1 MREVNLL
8 KGDIFSALLKMA
20 LPLMGTAFVQMA
32 YSLVDLMWLGRL
44 STGAVAAVGTC
55 SFLVWIAQSITLI
68 AKTGIS
74 VGLSQSYGKG
84 DSKSAKEVWVSGFI
98 LNLIFCLSLT
108 ILYIS
113 MRNKIIG
120 IYNLDSEVHKMAADY
135 LLIVSA
141 GLIFTFLNP
150 VLSAAFFSKG
160 NSITPFKISIISLFI
175 NLILD
180 PFLIFGLSIFPK
192 LGIRGAALAT
202 VFAQM
207 ISTILYLYVG
217 YKDREIFVRTNYLS
231 IPHKEYFNSILSL
244 GFPASLQSLIHA
256 MVGMVLNKYIASFG
270 ALYIAVYSIGSQI
283 ESISW
288 MTADG
293 FSVAFSAFFGQNF
306 GAKNYERLHNGR
318 REAMK
323 IVNIIGIST
332 SLLLFFFAKNLFTLF
347 IPRDPEAIIKG
358 IDYLKIVSI
367 SQYFM
372 ALEIGTTGMLNGLG
386 LTKYPAIN
394 AMILNISRIPLAF
407 ILMPIFAANGIWIAM
422 SLSSVL
428 KGIFLSLIYLYLRK
442 RTDGFRINIK
452 TYVWKE
458 KAC

>member
-55 SFLVWIAQSITLI
+55 SFLVWIAQSITLF

-74 VGLSQSYGKG
+74 VGLSQAYGRG
-84 DSKSAKEVWVSGFI
+84 DRERAKEVWVSGFI

-180 PFLIFGLSIFPK
+180 PFFIFGLSIFPK

-231 IPHKEYFNSILSL
+231 IPQKEYFKSILDL

-323 IVNIIGIST
+323 IINIIGIST

-442 RTDGFRINIK
+442 RTDGFRINMK

>member
-74 VGLSQSYGKG
+74 VGLSQAYGRG

-160 NSITPFKISIISLFI
+160 NSITTFKISIISLFI

-207 ISTILYLYVG
+207 ISTLLYLYVG
-217 YKDREIFVRTNYLS
+217 YKDREIFVRTNYFT
-231 IPHKEYFNSILSL
+231 IPQKEYFRSILSL

-442 RTDGFRINIK
+442 RTDGFRINMK

>member
-74 VGLSQSYGKG
+74 VGLSQAYGRG

-192 LGIRGAALAT
+192 LGIRGAAIAT

-207 ISTILYLYVG
+207 ISTLLYLYVG
-217 YKDREIFVRTNYLS
+217 YKDREIFVRTNYFT
-231 IPHKEYFNSILSL
+231 IPQKEYFKSILSL

-442 RTDGFRINIK
+442 RTDGFRINMK
-452 TYVWKE
+452 TYV
-458 KAC
+458 

>member
-74 VGLSQSYGKG
+74 VGLSQAYGRG
-84 DSKSAKEVWVSGFI
+84 DRESAKEVWVSGFI

-160 NSITPFKISIISLFI
+160 NSITPFKISIISLVI

-207 ISTILYLYVG
+207 ISTLLYLYVG
-217 YKDREIFVRTNYLS
+217 YKDREIFVRTNYFT
-231 IPHKEYFNSILSL
+231 IPQKEYFRSILSL

-323 IVNIIGIST
+323 IINIIGIST

-394 AMILNISRIPLAF
+394 AMILNISSIPLAF

-442 RTDGFRINIK
+442 RTDGFRINMK
-452 TYVWKE
+452 TYV
-458 KAC
+458 

>member
-74 VGLSQSYGKG
+74 VGLSQAYGRG

-160 NSITPFKISIISLFI
+160 NSITTFKISIISLFV

-207 ISTILYLYVG
+207 ISTLLYLYVG
-217 YKDREIFVRTNYLS
+217 YKDREIFVRTNYFT
-231 IPHKEYFNSILSL
+231 IPQKEYFRSILSL

-442 RTDGFRINIK
+442 RTDGFRINMK
-452 TYVWKE
+452 TYV
-458 KAC
+458 

>member
-74 VGLSQSYGKG
+74 VGLSQAYGRG

-160 NSITPFKISIISLFI
+160 NSITTFKISIISLFV

-207 ISTILYLYVG
+207 ISTLLYLYVG
-217 YKDREIFVRTNYLS
+217 YKDREIFVRTNYFT
-231 IPHKEYFNSILSL
+231 IPQKEYFRSILSL

-306 GAKNYERLHNGR
+306 GAKNYERLHHGR

-442 RTDGFRINIK
+442 RTDGFRINMK
-452 TYVWKE
+452 TYV
-458 KAC
+458 

>member
-74 VGLSQSYGKG
+74 VGLSQAYGRG

-192 LGIRGAALAT
+192 LGIKGAALAT

-207 ISTILYLYVG
+207 ISTLLYLYVG
-217 YKDREIFVRTNYLS
+217 YKDREIFVRTNYFT
-231 IPHKEYFNSILSL
+231 IPQKEYFRSILSL

-323 IVNIIGIST
+323 IINIIGIST

-347 IPRDPEAIIKG
+347 IPIDSEAIIKG

-442 RTDGFRINIK
+442 RTDGFRINMK

>member
-68 AKTGIS
+68 SKTGIS
-74 VGLSQSYGKG
+74 VGLSQAYGRG

-160 NSITPFKISIISLFI
+160 NSITTFKISIISLFV

-207 ISTILYLYVG
+207 ISTLLYLYVG
-217 YKDREIFVRTNYLS
+217 YKDREIFVRTNYFT
-231 IPHKEYFNSILSL
+231 IPQKEYFRSILSL

-442 RTDGFRINIK
+442 RTDGFRINMK

>member
-74 VGLSQSYGKG
+74 VGLSQAYGKG

-160 NSITPFKISIISLFI
+160 NSITTFKISIISLVI

-192 LGIRGAALAT
+192 LGIKGAALAT

-207 ISTILYLYVG
+207 ISTLLYLYVG
-217 YKDREIFVRTNYLS
+217 YKDREIFVRTNYFT
-231 IPHKEYFNSILSL
+231 IPQKEYFRSILSL

-407 ILMPIFAANGIWIAM
+407 IFIPIFAANGIWIAM

-452 TYVWKE
+452 TYV
-458 KAC
+458 

>member
-74 VGLSQSYGKG
+74 VGLSQAYGRG

-160 NSITPFKISIISLFI
+160 NSITTFKISIISLFI

-180 PFLIFGLSIFPK
+180 PFLIFGLSIFPN
-192 LGIRGAALAT
+192 LGISGAALAT

-207 ISTILYLYVG
+207 ISTLLYLYVG
-217 YKDREIFVRTNYLS
+217 YKDREIFVRTNYFT
-231 IPHKEYFNSILSL
+231 IPQKEYFRSILSL

-323 IVNIIGIST
+323 IINIIGIST

-386 LTKYPAIN
+386 LTRYPAIN

-442 RTDGFRINIK
+442 RTDGFRINMK

>member
-74 VGLSQSYGKG
+74 VGLSQAYGRG
-84 DSKSAKEVWVSGFI
+84 DSESAKEVWVSGFI

-160 NSITPFKISIISLFI
+160 NSITTFKISIISLFI

-207 ISTILYLYVG
+207 ISTLLYLYVG
-217 YKDREIFVRTNYLS
+217 YKDREIFVRTNYFT
-231 IPHKEYFNSILSL
+231 IPQKEYFKSILSL

-323 IVNIIGIST
+323 IINIIGIST

-442 RTDGFRINIK
+442 RTDGFRINMK

-458 KAC
+458 KVC

>member
-323 IVNIIGIST
+323 IINIIGIST

>member
-74 VGLSQSYGKG
+74 VGLSQAYGRG
-84 DSKSAKEVWVSGFI
+84 DRESAKEVWVSGFI

-160 NSITPFKISIISLFI
+160 NSITTFKISIISLFI

-207 ISTILYLYVG
+207 ISTLLYLYVG
-217 YKDREIFVRTNYLS
+217 YKDREIFVRTNYFT
-231 IPHKEYFNSILSL
+231 IPQKEYFRSILSL

-452 TYVWKE
+452 TYV
-458 KAC
+458 

>member
-74 VGLSQSYGKG
+74 VGLSQAYGRG
-84 DSKSAKEVWVSGFI
+84 DSKSAKEVWVSGFT

-120 IYNLDSEVHKMAADY
+120 IYNLDSGVHKMAADY

-160 NSITPFKISIISLFI
+160 NSITPFKISIISLVI

-207 ISTILYLYVG
+207 ISTLLYLYVG
-217 YKDREIFVRTNYLS
+217 YKDREIFVRTNYFT
-231 IPHKEYFNSILSL
+231 IPQKEYFRSILSL

-442 RTDGFRINIK
+442 RTDGFRINMK

-458 KAC
+458 KSC

>member
-74 VGLSQSYGKG
+74 VGLSQAYGRG

-160 NSITPFKISIISLFI
+160 NSITTFKISIISLFI

-207 ISTILYLYVG
+207 ISTLLYLYVG
-217 YKDREIFVRTNYLS
+217 YKDREIFVRTNYFT
-231 IPHKEYFNSILSL
+231 IPQKEYFRSILSL

-347 IPRDPEAIIKG
+347 IPRDAEAIIKG

-428 KGIFLSLIYLYLRK
+428 KGIFLTLIYYYLRNK
-442 RTDGFRINIK
+442 TDGFKINMRS
-452 TYVWKE
+452 YVWKE
-458 KAC
+458 KEC

>member
-323 IVNIIGIST
+323 IINIIGIST

-452 TYVWKE
+452 TYV
-458 KAC
+458 

>member
-1 MREVNLL
+1 
-8 KGDIFSALLKMA
+8 
-20 LPLMGTAFVQMA
+20 
-32 YSLVDLMWLGRL
+32 
-44 STGAVAAVGTC
+44 
-55 SFLVWIAQSITLI
+55 
-68 AKTGIS
+68 
-74 VGLSQSYGKG
+74 
-84 DSKSAKEVWVSGFI
+84 
-98 LNLIFCLSLT
+98 
-108 ILYIS
+108 
-113 MRNKIIG
+113 
-120 IYNLDSEVHKMAADY
+120 
-135 LLIVSA
+135 
-141 GLIFTFLNP
+141 
-150 VLSAAFFSKG
+150 
-160 NSITPFKISIISLFI
+160 
-175 NLILD
+175 
-180 PFLIFGLSIFPK
+180 
-192 LGIRGAALAT
+192 
-202 VFAQM
+202 M
-207 ISTILYLYVG
+207 I
-217 YKDREIFVRTNYLS
+217 
-231 IPHKEYFNSILSL
+231 
-244 GFPASLQSLIHA
+244 
-256 MVGMVLNKYIASFG
+256 LNKYIASFG

-306 GAKNYERLHNGR
+306 GAKNYERLHHGR

-428 KGIFLSLIYLYLRK
+428 KGIFLTLIYYYLRNK
-442 RTDGFRINIK
+442 TDGFKINMK
-452 TYVWKE
+452 TYV
-458 KAC
+458 

>member
-74 VGLSQSYGKG
+74 VGLSQAYGRG
-84 DSKSAKEVWVSGFI
+84 DSKSAKEVWISGFI

-160 NSITPFKISIISLFI
+160 NSITPFKISIISLVI

-207 ISTILYLYVG
+207 ISTLLYLYVG
-217 YKDREIFVRTNYLS
+217 YKDREIFVRTNYFT
-231 IPHKEYFNSILSL
+231 IPQKEYFKSILSL

-323 IVNIIGIST
+323 IINIIGIST

-442 RTDGFRINIK
+442 RTDGFRINMK

-458 KAC
+458 KEC

>member
-120 IYNLDSEVHKMAADY
+120 IYNLDGEVHKMAADY

-160 NSITPFKISIISLFI
+160 NSITTFKISIISLFI

-192 LGIRGAALAT
+192 LGIKGAALAT

-207 ISTILYLYVG
+207 ISTLLYLYVG
-217 YKDREIFVRTNYLS
+217 YKDREIFVRTNYFT
-231 IPHKEYFNSILSL
+231 IPQKEYFRSILSL

-323 IVNIIGIST
+323 IINIIGIST

-442 RTDGFRINIK
+442 RTDGFRINMK

>member
-74 VGLSQSYGKG
+74 VGLSQAYGRG

-160 NSITPFKISIISLFI
+160 NSITTFKISIISLFI

-180 PFLIFGLSIFPK
+180 PFLIFGLSIFPN
-192 LGIRGAALAT
+192 LGISGAALAT

-207 ISTILYLYVG
+207 ISTLLYLYVG
-217 YKDREIFVRTNYLS
+217 YKDREIFVRTNYFT
-231 IPHKEYFNSILSL
+231 IPQKEYFRSILSL

-323 IVNIIGIST
+323 IINIIGIST

-386 LTKYPAIN
+386 LTRYPAIN

-442 RTDGFRINIK
+442 RTDGFRINMK
-452 TYVWKE
+452 TYV
-458 KAC
+458 

>member
-74 VGLSQSYGKG
+74 VGLSQAYGRG

-207 ISTILYLYVG
+207 ISTLLYLYVG
-217 YKDREIFVRTNYLS
+217 YKDREIFVRTNYFT
-231 IPHKEYFNSILSL
+231 IPQKEYFKSILSL

-442 RTDGFRINIK
+442 RTDGFRINMK
-452 TYVWKE
+452 TYV
-458 KAC
+458 

>member
-74 VGLSQSYGKG
+74 VGLSQAYGRG

-160 NSITPFKISIISLFI
+160 NSITTFKISIISLFI

-207 ISTILYLYVG
+207 ISTLLYLYVG
-217 YKDREIFVRTNYLS
+217 YKDREIFVRTNYFT
-231 IPHKEYFNSILSL
+231 IPQKEYFRSILSL

-347 IPRDPEAIIKG
+347 IPRDAEAIIKG

-428 KGIFLSLIYLYLRK
+428 KGIFLTLIYYYLRNK
-442 RTDGFRINIK
+442 TDGFKINMRS
-452 TYVWKE
+452 YV
-458 KAC
+458 

>member
-74 VGLSQSYGKG
+74 VGLSQAYGRG

-207 ISTILYLYVG
+207 ISTLLYLYVG
-217 YKDREIFVRTNYLS
+217 YKDREIFVRTNYFT
-231 IPHKEYFNSILSL
+231 IPQKEYFKSILSL

-358 IDYLKIVSI
+358 IDYLKNC
-367 SQYFM
+367 FNF
-372 ALEIGTTGMLNGLG
+372 T
-386 LTKYPAIN
+386 
-394 AMILNISRIPLAF
+394 
-407 ILMPIFAANGIWIAM
+407 
-422 SLSSVL
+422 VL
-428 KGIFLSLIYLYLRK
+428 YGS
-442 RTDGFRINIK
+442 
-452 TYVWKE
+452 
-458 KAC
+458 

>member
-1 MREVNLL
+1 MSEVNLL
-8 KGDIFSALLKMA
+8 KGNIFSALLKMA

-74 VGLSQSYGKG
+74 VGLSQSYGRG
-84 DSKSAKEVWVSGFI
+84 DSEGSKNVWVSGFV

-108 ILYIS
+108 IFYIS

-120 IYNLDSEVHKMAADY
+120 FYNLDKDVHEMAVDY
-135 LLIVSA
+135 LIIISS

-150 VLSAAFFSKG
+150 VLSAAFFAKG
-160 NSITPFKISIISLFI
+160 NSITPFKISIISLII

-180 PFLIFGLSIFPK
+180 PFLIFGISIFPK
-192 LGIRGAALAT
+192 LGIKGAAAAT

-217 YKDREIFVRTNYLS
+217 LKSREIFVRTNYFKM
-231 IPHKEYFNSILSL
+231 PNKNYFKSILNL
-244 GFPASLQSLIHA
+244 GFPASLQSMIHA
-256 MVGMVLNKYIASFG
+256 MVGMILNKYIASFG

-306 GAKNYERLHNGR
+306 GAKNYDRLHNGR

-323 IVNIIGIST
+323 IVNMIGIFT
-332 SLLLFFFAKNLFTLF
+332 SLLLFFFARNLFTLF
-347 IPRDPEAIIKG
+347 IPRDQMAIVKG
-358 IDYLKIVSI
+358 IDYLKIMSL

-394 AMILNISRIPLAF
+394 AMILNISRIPLAL
-407 ILMPIFAANGIWIAM
+407 ILMPILAINGIWIAM

-428 KGIFLSLIYLYLRK
+428 KGIFLTLIYFYLRK
-442 RTDGFRINIK
+442 KTDGFRINMK
-452 TYVWKE
+452 TYIWKE
-458 KAC
+458 TQC

>member
-74 VGLSQSYGKG
+74 VGLSQAYGRG

-160 NSITPFKISIISLFI
+160 NSITPFKISIISLVI

-256 MVGMVLNKYIASFG
+256 IVGMVLNKYIASFG

-323 IVNIIGIST
+323 IINIIGIST

-442 RTDGFRINIK
+442 RTDGFRINMK

>member
-74 VGLSQSYGKG
+74 VGLSQAYGRG

-160 NSITPFKISIISLFI
+160 NSITTFKISIISLFV

-207 ISTILYLYVG
+207 ISTLLYLYVG
-217 YKDREIFVRTNYLS
+217 YKDREIFVRTNYFT
-231 IPHKEYFNSILSL
+231 IPQKEYFRSILSL

-323 IVNIIGIST
+323 IINIIGIST

-442 RTDGFRINIK
+442 RTDGFRINMK
-452 TYVWKE
+452 TYV
-458 KAC
+458 

>member
-74 VGLSQSYGKG
+74 VGLSQAYGRG

-120 IYNLDSEVHKMAADY
+120 IYNLDREVHKMAADY

-160 NSITPFKISIISLFI
+160 NSITTFKISIISLFI

-192 LGIRGAALAT
+192 LGIKGAALAT

-207 ISTILYLYVG
+207 ISTLLYLYVG
-217 YKDREIFVRTNYLS
+217 YKDREIFVRTNYFT
-231 IPHKEYFNSILSL
+231 IPQKEYFKSILSL

-270 ALYIAVYSIGSQI
+270 TLYIAVYSIGSQI

-323 IVNIIGIST
+323 IINIIGIST

-347 IPRDPEAIIKG
+347 IPRDTEAIIKG

>member
-74 VGLSQSYGKG
+74 VGLSQSYGRG
-84 DSKSAKEVWVSGFI
+84 DRERAKEVWVSGFI

-160 NSITPFKISIISLFI
+160 NSITPFKISIISLVI

-180 PFLIFGLSIFPK
+180 PFLIFGLSIFPN

-231 IPHKEYFNSILSL
+231 IPHKEYFKSILSL

-323 IVNIIGIST
+323 IINIIGIST

-442 RTDGFRINIK
+442 RTDGFRINMK

>member
-160 NSITPFKISIISLFI
+160 NSITPFKISIISLVI

-207 ISTILYLYVG
+207 ISTLLYLYVG
-217 YKDREIFVRTNYLS
+217 YKDREIFVRTNYFT
-231 IPHKEYFNSILSL
+231 IPQKEYFRSILSL

-442 RTDGFRINIK
+442 RTDGFRINMK

-458 KAC
+458 KSC

>member
-74 VGLSQSYGKG
+74 VGLSQAYGRG
-84 DSKSAKEVWVSGFI
+84 DSESAKEVWVSGFI

-135 LLIVSA
+135 LLIVSV

-160 NSITPFKISIISLFI
+160 NSITPFKISIISLVI

-207 ISTILYLYVG
+207 ISTLLYLYVG
-217 YKDREIFVRTNYLS
+217 YKDREIFVRTNYFT
-231 IPHKEYFNSILSL
+231 IPQKEYFRSILSL

-323 IVNIIGIST
+323 IINIIGIST

-452 TYVWKE
+452 TYIWKE

>member
-20 LPLMGTAFVQMA
+20 LPLMATAFVQMA

-74 VGLSQSYGKG
+74 VGLSQAYGRG
-84 DSKSAKEVWVSGFI
+84 DSKSAKKVWVSGFI

-120 IYNLDSEVHKMAADY
+120 IYNLDGEVHKMAADY

-160 NSITPFKISIISLFI
+160 NSITPFKISIISLVI

-192 LGIRGAALAT
+192 LGISGAALAT

-207 ISTILYLYVG
+207 ISTLLYLYVG
-217 YKDREIFVRTNYLS
+217 YKDKEIFVRTNYFT
-231 IPHKEYFNSILSL
+231 IPQKEYFRSILSL

-347 IPRDPEAIIKG
+347 IPRDAEAIIKG

-428 KGIFLSLIYLYLRK
+428 KGIFLTLIYYYLRNK
-442 RTDGFRINIK
+442 TDGFKINMRS
-452 TYVWKE
+452 YV
-458 KAC
+458 

>member
-74 VGLSQSYGKG
+74 VGLSQAYGRG
-84 DSKSAKEVWVSGFI
+84 DSISAKEVWISGFI

-160 NSITPFKISIISLFI
+160 NSITTFKISIISLFI

-192 LGIRGAALAT
+192 LGIKGAAIAT

-207 ISTILYLYVG
+207 ISTLLYLYVG
-217 YKDREIFVRTNYLS
+217 YKDREIFVRTNYFT
-231 IPHKEYFNSILSL
+231 IPQKEYFKSILSL

-318 REAMK
+318 IEAMK
-323 IVNIIGIST
+323 IINIIGIST

-407 ILMPIFAANGIWIAM
+407 ILMPILAANGIWIAM

-442 RTDGFRINIK
+442 RTDGFRINMK
-452 TYVWKE
+452 TFVN
-458 KAC
+458 

>member
-74 VGLSQSYGKG
+74 VGLSQAYGRG
-84 DSKSAKEVWVSGFI
+84 DSESAKEVWVSGFI

-160 NSITPFKISIISLFI
+160 NSITTFKISIISLFI

-180 PFLIFGLSIFPK
+180 PFLIFGLSIFPN
-192 LGIRGAALAT
+192 LGISGAALAT

-207 ISTILYLYVG
+207 ISTLLYLYVG
-217 YKDREIFVRTNYLS
+217 YKDREIFVRTNYFT
-231 IPHKEYFNSILSL
+231 IPQKEYFRSILSL

-323 IVNIIGIST
+323 IINIIGIST

-386 LTKYPAIN
+386 LTRYPAIN

-442 RTDGFRINIK
+442 RTDGFRINMK
-452 TYVWKE
+452 TYV
-458 KAC
+458 

>member
-84 DSKSAKEVWVSGFI
+84 DSESAKKVWVSGFI

-160 NSITPFKISIISLFI
+160 NSITPFKISIISLVI

-207 ISTILYLYVG
+207 ISTLLYLYVG
-217 YKDREIFVRTNYLS
+217 YKDREIFVRTNYFT
-231 IPHKEYFNSILSL
+231 IPQKEYFRSILSL

-323 IVNIIGIST
+323 IINIIGIST

-452 TYVWKE
+452 TYV
-458 KAC
+458 

>member
-74 VGLSQSYGKG
+74 VGLSQAYGRG

-160 NSITPFKISIISLFI
+160 NSITPFKISIISLVI

-207 ISTILYLYVG
+207 ISTLLYLYVG
-217 YKDREIFVRTNYLS
+217 YKDREIFVRTNYFT
-231 IPHKEYFNSILSL
+231 IPQKEYFRSILSL

>member
-74 VGLSQSYGKG
+74 VGLSQAYGRG

-192 LGIRGAALAT
+192 LGIKGAALAT

-207 ISTILYLYVG
+207 ISTLLYLYVG
-217 YKDREIFVRTNYLS
+217 YKDREIFVRTNYFT
-231 IPHKEYFNSILSL
+231 IPQKEYFRSILSL

-323 IVNIIGIST
+323 IINIIGIST

-442 RTDGFRINIK
+442 RTDGFRINMK